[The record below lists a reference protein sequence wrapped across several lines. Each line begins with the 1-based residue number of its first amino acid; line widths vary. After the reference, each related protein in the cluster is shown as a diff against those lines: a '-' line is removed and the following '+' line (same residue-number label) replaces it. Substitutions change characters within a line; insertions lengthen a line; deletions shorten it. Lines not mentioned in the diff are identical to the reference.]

1 MADGNRDDNPDDNHD
16 DNLRTTSTRTGP
28 ADRSDD
34 RIERGIRFVPADPQA
49 IFDLLA
55 DPSRHAEIDGS
66 GSVRSSNDDAPERLA
81 MGTKFGMSMKMGV
94 PYKITNEVVEFDEPS
109 LIAWRH
115 MGGHIWRYRLR
126 PVDGGTEVTEEFD
139 WRPSRGALFLKV
151 SGAPKRNAKAIEATL
166 DRLAAH
172 FQPSP
177 G

>member
-1 MADGNRDDNPDDNHD
+1 MADGTPDHD
-16 DNLRTTSTRTGP
+16 STTS
-28 ADRSDD
+28 DD
-34 RIERGIRFVPADPQA
+34 DKVVRGIRFVTAEPQA

-55 DPSRHAEIDGS
+55 DPARHATIDGS
-66 GSVRSSNDDAPERLA
+66 GTVRGSGSSAPRRLA
-81 MGTKFGMSMKMGV
+81 LGSKFGMSMKLGV

-139 WRPSRGALFLKV
+139 WRPSKSTLLLKIT
-151 SGAPKRNAKAIEATL
+151 GAPKSNTKAIEATL

-172 FQPSP
+172 FAPTA
-177 G
+177 